1 MATAKT
7 EPLMAYEI
15 NAVTAVETIRELTA
29 DELAQRKLDETQTKA
44 NESEATARVDAR
56 TSALAKLSA
65 LGLTP
70 QEIEAL

>member
-29 DELAQRKLDETQTKA
+29 DELAQRIKHQAEA
-44 NESEATARVDAR
+44 VAREAEATAKADAR
-56 TSALAKLSA
+56 ISALAKLA
-65 LGLTP
+65 KLGLTKA
-70 QEIEAL
+70 EIEAL

>member
-1 MATAKT
+1 MATVK
-7 EPLMAYEI
+7 L
-15 NAVTAVETIRELTA
+15 TALEVDGITGKQTVRELTA
-29 DELAQRKLDETQTKA
+29 DELTQRTKDQAEVVAQ
-44 NESEATARVDAR
+44 ESEATAKADAR

>member
-29 DELAQRKLDETQTKA
+29 DELAQRIKDQAGAVAREA
-44 NESEATARVDAR
+44 EATAKADAR
-56 TSALAKLSA
+56 ISALAKLA
-65 LGLTP
+65 KLGLTKA
-70 QEIEAL
+70 EIEAL